1 MVNTKENIEGLKQ
14 IGFKEVNS
22 KKLIY
27 EDIVAYM
34 PLEGEYISFKYNGK
48 QFPIIDKVESIEMI
62 IKGIYEYKFLKTNKI

>member
-22 KKLIY
+22 KRLIY

-34 PLEGEYISFKYNGK
+34 PLEGEYISFKYYGK
-48 QFPIIDKVESIEMI
+48 QFPIIGKVESIEMV
-62 IKGIYEYKFLKTNKI
+62 IKGIYEYKFTK

>member
-1 MVNTKENIEGLKQ
+1 MKNIKENVEGLKK

-34 PLEGEYISFKYNGK
+34 PLEGEYISFKYDGK
-48 QFPIIDKVESIEMI
+48 RLPIIDKVKSIEML
-62 IKGIYEYKFLKTNKI
+62 IKGIYEYKFSK